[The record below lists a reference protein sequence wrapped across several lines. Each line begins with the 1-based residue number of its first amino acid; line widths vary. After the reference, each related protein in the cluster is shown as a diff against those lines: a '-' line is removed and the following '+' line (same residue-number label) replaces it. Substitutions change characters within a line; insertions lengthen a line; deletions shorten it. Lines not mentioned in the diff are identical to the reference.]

1 MVVLEIAKLSKLRT
15 CNVFPLQTH
24 HGEIPA
30 SSTTLTP
37 VRPSSSSSGSTKS
50 NTDSLL
56 VKSLSRDSLSNYP
69 DSEAMLE
76 QILGNVRIMRLTLT
90 ELEHLLA
97 WSASDSSTS
106 TEGLTDHTDDEGT
119 H

>member
-30 SSTTLTP
+30 SSTTLAP

-50 NTDSLL
+50 NTDSLS

-69 DSEAMLE
+69 DSGATQQ
-76 QILGNVRIMRLTLT
+76 QILADLRIMRLKLT

-97 WSASDSSTS
+97 RGASHSSTS
-106 TEGLTDHTDDEGT
+106 TDGLTDHTDDEDT